1 MVLLWVV
8 CMHNKYYALF
18 VGVPCQQLIT
28 TVSCAIV
35 KARFSTVSSHPT
47 EFKVAKHDF
56 IIHDQIICLD
66 ILDVANKCNEIH
78 LFFFPATRVTICA
91 WSV

>member
-1 MVLLWVV
+1 M
-8 CMHNKYYALF
+8 
-18 VGVPCQQLIT
+18 
-28 TVSCAIV
+28 

-66 ILDVANKCNEIH
+66 ILDVANKVNEIH
-78 LFFFPATRVTICA
+78 LFFSPPPGSLFVPGLSEKQVIDLV
-91 WSV
+91 WP